1 MQNSFNKKRMYIF
14 EGRLAEYKEYKYY
27 NMDQVIKTA
36 LDQSKLI
43 Q

>member
-14 EGRLAEYKEYKYY
+14 GGRLAEYKYY

-36 LDQSKLI
+36 LDLSKLI